1 MGSPATSNAL
11 VLRNGRVI
19 DPLRHVDEIADVV
32 VVDGDPFAFETL
44 KDRIEQ
50 VWKDGVRVV

>member
-1 MGSPATSNAL
+1 
-11 VLRNGRVI
+11 
-19 DPLRHVDEIADVV
+19 
-32 VVDGDPFAFETL
+32 VVDGNPFAFETL